1 MFNWT
6 EEDIKLFERM
16 KEAVHKGYYLAG
28 KEVTALHNRVMNTN
42 LPTTNC
48 GSCIRQRYNA
58 LRKAYD
64 VYHQNLLDEVIACE
78 AEEVQVPSEEQKE
91 ETVVEEQ
98 PKATKTTS
106 KTTVKRKINKTTK
119 KK

>member
-28 KEVTALHNRVMNTN
+28 KEVTALHNRVLNTN

-64 VYHQNLLDEVIACE
+64 VYHQNLLEEVIACE
-78 AEEVQVPSEEQKE
+78 HEEVQVPSEEQKK
-91 ETVVEEQ
+91 TVDEQ
-98 PKATKTTS
+98 PKTT

>member
-1 MFNWT
+1 MFNWN

-64 VYHQNLLDEVIACE
+64 VYHQQLLDEVVECE
-78 AEEVQVPSEEQKE
+78 PEAQASIEELEK
-91 ETVVEEQ
+91 TVVEEQ